1 MAQRQLAFF
10 RRLLASQRDDRADL
24 LGRERRRSA
33 RARRIRQSLGHGRG
47 FVGGAPAA
55 QPMPHGLRPDAE
67 PTRDLPN
74 ASSPR
79 RQQDQ
84 LGAFGQ
90 FPRRAMGANQTGQR
104 LLVSGGH
111 DNGIGAKTWHWTSAN
126 QRTSSG
132 FPMPFRSPIDSPSR
146 AVPERYGLFFPGLWQ
161 SGLTLT
167 DPESPFPACGTSP
180 SPRP

>member
-1 MAQRQLAFF
+1 MLSTMPRSTAHRASSLRLQWLSGSWLSSDGCSQANATIAQICSGVNVAG
-10 RRLLASQRDDRADL
+10 AP
-24 LGRERRRSA
+24 
-33 RARRIRQSLGHGRG
+33 GRG
-47 FVGGAPAA
+47 ASANRWATGAASSAA
-55 QPMPHGLRPDAE
+55 RQRHSQCRTVFGQ
-67 PTRDLPN
+67 TRDLPN

-104 LLVSGGH
+104 LLVSGSH

-132 FPMPFRSPIDSPSR
+132 FAMPFRSPIDSPSR
-146 AVPERYGLFFPGLWQ
+146 AAPERYGLF
-161 SGLTLT
+161 S
-167 DPESPFPACGTSP
+167 
-180 SPRP
+180 